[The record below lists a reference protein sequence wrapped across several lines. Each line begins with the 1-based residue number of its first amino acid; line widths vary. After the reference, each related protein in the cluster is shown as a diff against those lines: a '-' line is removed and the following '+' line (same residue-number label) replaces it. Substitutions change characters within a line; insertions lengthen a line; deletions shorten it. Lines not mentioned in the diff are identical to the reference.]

1 MKRSYLAMPYAV
13 YLTLLVFVPML
24 FIVYYA
30 FISDKTGG
38 FTFSNIIRALSS
50 SESIGTF
57 FYSILYGALTT
68 VICFVIGY
76 PVAYI
81 LSQKKFKMN
90 KIIVVLFIIPMWVNF
105 LIRTLALKSIF
116 YSMGITLGKGT
127 ALFGMVYDF
136 LPFMIL
142 PIYTTLLKV
151 DKNLIEASEDLGA
164 DPRTVLF
171 KTILP
176 LSVPGI
182 ISGALMVFMP
192 SISTYAITDTLS
204 GGKFQLLGSLIN
216 RSYFNNMGFSS
227 ALAIVMLL
235 LIFLSMLI
243 SYRFTDKEELKGGG
257 LW

>member
-13 YLTLLVFVPML
+13 YLMLLIFVPLL
-24 FIVYYA
+24 FILFYA
-30 FISDKTGG
+30 FVSDKTGG
-38 FTFSNIIRALSS
+38 FTFDNIIRALSS
-50 SESIGTF
+50 AEAIGTF

-68 VICFVIGY
+68 LICFAIGY

-81 LSQKKFKMN
+81 LSQKRFKMSG
-90 KIIVVLFIIPMWVNF
+90 IIITLFIIPMWVNF

-116 YSMGITLGKGT
+116 YSADIPLGAGT
-127 ALFGMVYDF
+127 AVFGMVYDF

-142 PIYTTLLKV
+142 PIYTSLLKI

-164 DPRTVLF
+164 NPRAALL

-176 LSVPGI
+176 LSAPGVV
-182 ISGALMVFMP
+182 SGSLMVFMP

-204 GGKFQLLGSLIN
+204 GGKFRLIGSLIN
-216 RSYFNNMGFSS
+216 MSSFSNAGYS
-227 ALAIVMLL
+227 AALAMVMLA
-235 LIFLSMLI
+235 LILLSMLI
-243 SYRFTDKEELKGGG
+243 SYKFNDKEETQGGG